1 MKKSALILFLTL
13 LPFMA
18 KTQNTQNSEDGKKI
32 DKEKLESKDYL
43 PEIHGTIRGKYEYQ
57 TTMGAGRF
65 EVRNARVS
73 VTGNVLPIVAY
84 KAEIDL
90 SDEGSIKM
98 LDAYA
103 RLFPAKGLTVTAGQ
117 MRVPFTIDAHRSP
130 HQQYFAN
137 RSFIAKQVGNV
148 RDVGIT
154 LGYTLP
160 TDLPITI
167 EGGLYNGS
175 GLTNQKEWHK
185 EVNYS
190 AKAQF
195 LFTKGL
201 NLTLSIQS
209 IQPEEIRVQSYD
221 IGAYYESD
229 RFHIE
234 AEYLYKQYSD
244 NAFKDVQAVNTFINY
259 DLPLRKIFNKMSFL
273 LRYDMMTDQSDAK
286 TTDEETGALATTDYK
301 RQRLTGGITF
311 SLSKAFRTDLRLN
324 YEKYFYANSSI
335 AKESEQDKIVVELM
349 VRFFGISKLMYDK
362 SAYSGHHCRRTRR
375 VVSKAK

>member
-18 KTQNTQNSEDGKKI
+18 KAQNTQNSEDGKKI

-148 RDVGIT
+148 RDVGI
-154 LGYTLP
+154 
-160 TDLPITI
+160 
-167 EGGLYNGS
+167 
-175 GLTNQKEWHK
+175 K
-185 EVNYS
+185 
-190 AKAQF
+190 
-195 LFTKGL
+195 
-201 NLTLSIQS
+201 
-209 IQPEEIRVQSYD
+209 
-221 IGAYYESD
+221 
-229 RFHIE
+229 
-234 AEYLYKQYSD
+234 
-244 NAFKDVQAVNTFINY
+244 
-259 DLPLRKIFNKMSFL
+259 
-273 LRYDMMTDQSDAK
+273 
-286 TTDEETGALATTDYK
+286 
-301 RQRLTGGITF
+301 
-311 SLSKAFRTDLRLN
+311 
-324 YEKYFYANSSI
+324 
-335 AKESEQDKIVVELM
+335 
-349 VRFFGISKLMYDK
+349 FF
-362 SAYSGHHCRRTRR
+362 
-375 VVSKAK
+375 

>member
-1 MKKSALILFLTL
+1 M
-13 LPFMA
+13 
-18 KTQNTQNSEDGKKI
+18 D
-32 DKEKLESKDYL
+32 KLETKDYL
-43 PEIHGTIRGKYEYQ
+43 PEVHGTIRAKYEHQ

-65 EVRNARVS
+65 EVRNARIS
-73 VTGNVLPIVAY
+73 LTGNILPIVAY

-148 RDVGIT
+148 RDVGVT

-160 TDLPITI
+160 TDLPITV

-190 AKAQF
+190 AKARF
-195 LFTKGL
+195 LFTEGL
-201 NLTLSIQS
+201 NLTLSVQS
-209 IQPEEIRVQSYD
+209 IQPEEVRVQSYD
-221 IGAYYESD
+221 IGAYYEFN

-234 AEYLYKQYSD
+234 GEYLYKQYSD

-259 DLPLRKIFNKMSFL
+259 DLPLRKVFNKMSFL
-273 LRYDMMTDQSDAK
+273 LRYDMMTDFLFFIRQFPMFRNNAINDFRRLALCQAVNILLQCQSVIGNQCCQIPFLCRRNRCIFLDRVI
-286 TTDEETGALATTDYK
+286 K
-301 RQRLTGGITF
+301 RQGFSKPFIVRLYRIQ
-311 SLSKAFRTDLRLN
+311 L
-324 YEKYFYANSSI
+324 I
-335 AKESEQDKIVVELM
+335 I
-349 VRFFGISKLMYDK
+349 KLMGAD
-362 SAYSGHHCRRTRR
+362 RI
-375 VVSKAK
+375 V

>member
-1 MKKSALILFLTL
+1 M
-13 LPFMA
+13 
-18 KTQNTQNSEDGKKI
+18 
-32 DKEKLESKDYL
+32 
-43 PEIHGTIRGKYEYQ
+43 
-57 TTMGAGRF
+57 
-65 EVRNARVS
+65 
-73 VTGNVLPIVAY
+73 
-84 KAEIDL
+84 
-90 SDEGSIKM
+90 
-98 LDAYA
+98 
-103 RLFPAKGLTVTAGQ
+103 TVTAGQ

-190 AKAQF
+190 AKTQF

-286 TTDEETGALATTDYK
+286 TTDEETGALVTTDYK

-335 AKESEQDKIVVELM
+335 AKESEQDKIVLELM
-349 VRFFGISKLMYDK
+349 VRF
-362 SAYSGHHCRRTRR
+362 
-375 VVSKAK
+375 

>member
-18 KTQNTQNSEDGKKI
+18 KAQNTQNSEDGKKI

-286 TTDEETGALATTDYK
+286 TTDEETGALVTTDYK

-324 YEKYFYANSSI
+324 YENYFYANSSI
-335 AKESEQDKIVVELM
+335 AKESEQDKIVLELM
-349 VRFFGISKLMYDK
+349 VRF
-362 SAYSGHHCRRTRR
+362 
-375 VVSKAK
+375 

>member
-1 MKKSALILFLTL
+1 MKKSALMLFLTL

-18 KTQNTQNSEDGKKI
+18 KAQNTQNSEDGKKI

-286 TTDEETGALATTDYK
+286 TTDEETGALVTTDYK

-311 SLSKAFRTDLRLN
+311 SLSKAFRTDQRLN

-335 AKESEQDKIVVELM
+335 AKESEQDKIVLELM
-349 VRFFGISKLMYDK
+349 VRF
-362 SAYSGHHCRRTRR
+362 
-375 VVSKAK
+375 

>member
-1 MKKSALILFLTL
+1 MKKTSLLVLAFMLTL
-13 LPFMA
+13 PLA
-18 KTQNTQNSEDGKKI
+18 AQSTGNNEDGKAI
-32 DKEKLESKDYL
+32 DKEKLETKDYL
-43 PEIHGTIRGKYEYQ
+43 PEVHGTIRSKYEYQ
-57 TTMGAGRF
+57 TGMGAGRF

-73 VTGNVLPIVAY
+73 ITGNILPIVAY

-90 SDEGSIKM
+90 SDEGQIKM

-103 RLFPAKGLTVTAGQ
+103 RIFPTKGLTVTAGQ

-148 RDVGIT
+148 RDVGLT

-160 TDLPITI
+160 TDLPII
-167 EGGLYNGS
+167 LEGGLYNGT
-175 GLTNQKEWHK
+175 GLTNQKVWHK

-190 AKAQF
+190 GKAQF

-201 NLTLSIQS
+201 NLTLSVQG
-209 IQPEEIRVQSYD
+209 IQPEEVWMRSYD
-221 IGAYYESD
+221 AGMYYETN

-244 NAFKDVQAVNTFINY
+244 NAFKDVHAVDAFVNY
-259 DLPLRKIFNKMSFL
+259 DLPLRKVFNKMSFL
-273 LRYDMMTDQSDAK
+273 VRYDMMTDQSDGK
-286 TTDEETGALATTDYK
+286 TRDEETNALAITDYK
-301 RQRLTGGITF
+301 RHRLTGGLTF

-324 YEKYFYANSSI
+324 YEKYFYPEGSI
-335 AKESEQDKIVVELM
+335 AKESEQDKIVLELM
-349 VRFFGISKLMYDK
+349 VRF
-362 SAYSGHHCRRTRR
+362 
-375 VVSKAK
+375 

>member
-1 MKKSALILFLTL
+1 MKKSALMLFLTL

-18 KTQNTQNSEDGKKI
+18 KAQNTQNSEDGKKI

-259 DLPLRKIFNKMSFL
+259 DLLLRKIFNKMSFL

-286 TTDEETGALATTDYK
+286 TTDEETGALVTTDYK

-324 YEKYFYANSSI
+324 YEKYFYTNSSI
-335 AKESEQDKIVVELM
+335 AKESEQDKIVLELM
-349 VRFFGISKLMYDK
+349 VRF
-362 SAYSGHHCRRTRR
+362 
-375 VVSKAK
+375 